1 MLLAGWKGGV
11 GFFWVNLT
19 CTSKSLQSCGAKNT
33 PSYFYFHAH
42 YIIMTTNT
50 HTVSRYFINTT
61 THIQYTKQ
69 KPTRIHYKKRSGS
82 RTLKSGE
89 HGEDLLFSFSDSWL
103 YWRVV
108 HVSSVL
114 FCFLLFCVVL
124 FLCCYAWMHFTW
136 FFLCSSTRRIVT
148 FNSMGSTSATRNS
161 EWEKNRFNKKYQG
174 AN

>member
-89 HGEDLLFSFSDSWL
+89 HGEDLLVSFSDSWL

-108 HVSSVL
+108 HVSSLVL
-114 FCFLLFCVVL
+114 FCFFVILRRAVSLLLRLNALHLIFFM
-124 FLCCYAWMHFTW
+124 FLDK
-136 FFLCSSTRRIVT
+136 
-148 FNSMGSTSATRNS
+148 
-161 EWEKNRFNKKYQG
+161 KNCNF
-174 AN
+174 